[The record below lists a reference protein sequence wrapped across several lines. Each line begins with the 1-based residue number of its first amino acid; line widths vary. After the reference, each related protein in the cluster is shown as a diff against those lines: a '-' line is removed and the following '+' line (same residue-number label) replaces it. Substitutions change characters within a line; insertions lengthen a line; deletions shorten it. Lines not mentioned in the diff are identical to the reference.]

1 MTRFEKIKRLNVK
14 DMASAL
20 CDWIDRIGSDC
31 EHYPAVKMCKKGEN
45 GMMKWLL
52 DEIDEERIDEE
63 SMDDWDWDNISQ
75 ND

>member
-1 MTRFEKIKRLNVK
+1 MTRFEKIKRMNVK

-31 EHYPAVKMCKKGEN
+31 EHCPAVKMCKKGEN

-52 DEIDEERIDEE
+52 NEVEE
-63 SMDDWDWDNISQ
+63 
-75 ND
+75 

>member
-1 MTRFEKIKRLNVK
+1 MTNFEKIKRMNVK

-20 CDWIDRIGSDC
+20 CDAIDRVGGNC
-31 EHYPAVKMCKKGEN
+31 EHCPAEKMCKKGEN

-52 DEIDEERIDEE
+52 DEVE
-63 SMDDWDWDNISQ
+63 